1 MDTVSP
7 YNPFAPFTASSLV
20 KNGMCEYFF
29 SHSYAKMFLGM
40 NEIEEWYSLELIE
53 QWEKLL
59 TK

>member
-53 QWEKLL
+53 Q
-59 TK
+59 